1 MKNHL
6 TKSLT
11 RNSVSVLAIL
21 AMGAGSAVAQDTKT
35 IQVAAHYTPEQ
46 AAPVLECFT
55 QYEAANPGIKIEY
68 QQASYGDF
76 LQTILTSRVGGTSPD
91 IYNIYSIWAPQLA
104 AAGALDVPPA
114 DMIDFITSGYSQAT
128 IDAATIGG
136 QLYGI
141 PTELSVYDLIYNKK
155 LLSEAGFSEPPKTWD
170 ELKTI
175 AAAITQ
181 KNDQGNITVGGY
193 AYGPSVANAVHVFYA
208 QMYAAGVKPYAD
220 DFRSTNLTS
229 PEAVKILE
237 QQSELFAEGITSNS
251 ITVTDFPTGAVGMA
265 IMANWQKS
273 NFATAFGDE
282 FENTVGVASI
292 PTDGPGG
299 TMLYSFLWAVDST
312 SDVKPEA
319 WALLRWLNTAQT
331 EGGLSCTGAMLAGM
345 GALTGSSADLAAMG
359 DSVSDFFTG
368 PFVAE
373 IESGK
378 AVSQPNLYQAA
389 EVDRILRSYIEQAW
403 AGAMSAS
410 DALASADAEIQAI
423 MDEQP

>member
-1 MKNHL
+1 MKL
-6 TKSLT
+6 SLVG
-11 RNSVSVLAIL
+11 RGSVSALAL
-21 AMGAGSAVAQDTKT
+21 VAMSGIAIAQDAKT
-35 IQVAAHYTPEQ
+35 IQIATHYTPAQ
-46 AAPVLECFT
+46 AAPILECFAT
-55 QYEAANPGIKIEY
+55 YEAEHPGIKIEH

-104 AAGALDVPPA
+104 SAGALEVPPQ
-114 DMIDFITSGYSQAT
+114 DVVDFITANYSQAT
-128 IDAATIGG
+128 IDAATIDG

-155 LLSEAGFSEPPKTWD
+155 LLAEAGYDAPPKTWA
-170 ELKTI
+170 ELKEI
-175 AAAITQ
+175 AAKITK

-193 AYGPSVANAVHVFYA
+193 AYGPSVSNAVHVFYA

-220 DFRSTNLTS
+220 DFRSTNLKS
-229 PEAVKILE
+229 PEAVAILE
-237 QQSELFAEGITSNS
+237 QQADLFAEGITSNS

-273 NFATAFGDE
+273 NFATAFGSE

-299 TMLYSFLWAVDST
+299 TMLYSFMWAVDST
-312 SDVKPEA
+312 SDVKAES
-319 WALLRWLNTAQT
+319 WELLKWLNTAQT
-331 EGGLSCTGAMLAGM
+331 AGGLSCTGAMLAGM
-345 GALTGSSADLAAMG
+345 GALTGNNADLTAMG
-359 DSVSDFFTG
+359 SSVSDFFTG

-378 AVSQPNLYQAA
+378 AVSQPNLFQASQ
-389 EVDRILRSYIEQAW
+389 VDRILRSYIEQAW
-403 AGAMSAS
+403 AGTMSAT
-410 DALASADAEIQAI
+410 DALTSADAEIQAL

>member
-1 MKNHL
+1 MKKNL
-6 TKSLT
+6 TKSLLQS
-11 RNSVSVLAIL
+11 SVSLMAVL
-21 AMGAGSAVAQDTKT
+21 AMGAGSVSAQETKT

-55 QYEAANPGIKIEY
+55 KYEAANPGIKIEY
-68 QQASYGDF
+68 QQPSYGDF

-104 AAGALDVPPA
+104 GAGALDVPPA
-114 DMIDFITSGYSQAT
+114 DIIDFINAGYSPAT
-128 IDAATIGG
+128 VGAATING

-141 PTELSVYDLIYNKK
+141 PTELSVYDLVYNKK
-155 LLSEAGFSEPPKTWD
+155 LLAEAGFTEPPKTWE

-175 AAAITQ
+175 AAAITK

-193 AYGPSVANAVHVFYA
+193 AYGPSVSNAVHVFYA

-229 PEAVKILE
+229 PEAIKILE
-237 QQSELFAEGITSNS
+237 EQSALFSEGITSNS
-251 ITVTDFPTGAVGMA
+251 ITVTDFAAGAVGMA

-273 NFATAFGDE
+273 NFATAFGTE
-282 FENTVGVASI
+282 FENTVGVAPI

-299 TMLYSFLWAVDST
+299 TMLYSFLWAVDAT

-319 WALLRWLNTAQT
+319 WALLKWLNTAET

-368 PFVAE
+368 PYVAE

-403 AGAMSAS
+403 AGTMSAT
-410 DALASADAEIQAI
+410 DALTSADAEIQAV